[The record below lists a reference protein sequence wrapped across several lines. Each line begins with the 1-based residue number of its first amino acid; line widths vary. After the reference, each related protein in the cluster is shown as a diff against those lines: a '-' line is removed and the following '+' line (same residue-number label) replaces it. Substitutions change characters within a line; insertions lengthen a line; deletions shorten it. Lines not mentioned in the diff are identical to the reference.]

1 MQSGRKAAES
11 VKESAANTAASAKAS
26 MEKARAT
33 AKEKAEKMTTRDPAD
48 KEAATLEKEMGN
60 SDAELNRDAAKAHNE
75 AARRLAESGGPRPGY
90 KTRGTEPPE
99 TTTAT
104 EDYVDDYTT
113 PAADPRYHPG
123 PTSGGAYR

>member
-1 MQSGRKAAES
+1 MKSGRKAVES
-11 VKESAANTAASAKAS
+11 VKESAANTAASAKG

-33 AKEKAEKMTTRDPAD
+33 AKEKAEKMTTRDPED

-60 SDAELNRDAAKAHNE
+60 SDAELNTDAAKVHNE
-75 AARRLAESGGPRPGY
+75 VARSLAEFGGPRPGY

-113 PAADPRYHPG
+113 PTTDPRYHPR